1 MRVMQLTRGDA
12 GAASTYLCQAS
23 KRATVP
29 VAMGALQSFWEIASP
44 AERQP
49 LDAEAGGACR
59 VQRRAHR
66 FLAEASLHHFVE
78 TANVQLGIAPS
89 TSDTVAAA
97 QRRAA
102 LQPNPAARLL
112 PPGTRCKSQRQWIR
126 RWRRRWGIKLA
137 HIGVRDEEPL
147 EVTQRKVC
155 LVPNLCIPFEL

>member
-12 GAASTYLCQAS
+12 EAASTYLCQAS

-29 VAMGALQSFWEIASP
+29 VAMDALQSFWETASP